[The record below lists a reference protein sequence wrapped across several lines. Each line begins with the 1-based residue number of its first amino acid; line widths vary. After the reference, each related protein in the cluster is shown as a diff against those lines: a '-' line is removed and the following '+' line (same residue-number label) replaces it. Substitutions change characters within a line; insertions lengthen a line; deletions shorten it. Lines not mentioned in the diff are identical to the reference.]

1 MAHKSDNKYAL
12 LTCEQLKGVLDMLE
26 QLGNSLRKVA
36 EHFWVGRSSIDRI
49 RKNKGEVRQAVEVL
63 GCNCKRVKVEAKY
76 EEIEKLVVEF
86 LSLACEQGETV
97 TGTMLR

>member
-1 MAHKSDNKYAL
+1 M
-12 LTCEQLKGVLDMLE
+12 
-26 QLGNSLRKVA
+26 
-36 EHFWVGRSSIDRI
+36 
-49 RKNKGEVRQAVEVL
+49 RQAVEVL